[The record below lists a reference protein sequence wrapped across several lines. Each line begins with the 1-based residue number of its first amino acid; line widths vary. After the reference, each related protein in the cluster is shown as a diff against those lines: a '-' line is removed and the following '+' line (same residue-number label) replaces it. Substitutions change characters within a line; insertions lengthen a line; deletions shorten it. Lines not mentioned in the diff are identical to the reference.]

1 MVLIDKIK
9 AIGDAIRNRTGI
21 TDLMTLDEMAETIEH
36 MESGPT
42 TYDAYTYIIV
52 DENGNEVPAVLT
64 EEEVV
69 LTATAAHDI
78 RIGTTA
84 VTDEGVVTGEKE
96 IPSYY
101 ISVGY
106 KIITNGSKFVVSIPD
121 YEYTKL
127 QAIFCPYNVSITK
140 SVVAEKVAIENNVYP
155 VRSAISEAVIVK
167 DTSGS
172 RIDFGITN
180 TSGSAYVIRYFSYK
194 EIN

>member
-42 TYDAYTYIIV
+42 TYDMNTYIIV
-52 DENGNEVPAVLT
+52 DEEGNEVPAVLT

-69 LTATAAHDI
+69 LTATAANDI

-101 ISVGY
+101 TTFGY
-106 KIITNGSKFVVSIPD
+106 KAITNGSKVVLYFQD

-127 QAIFCPYNVSITK
+127 QAICCEFNS
-140 SVVAEKVAIENNVYP
+140 SVNNSVAAVKVAIDSKVYP
-155 VRSAISEAVIVK
+155 VNSTNADSSVVI
-167 DTSGS
+167 DTVNNQ
-172 RIDFGITN
+172 IDFGITN
-180 TSGSAYVIRYFSYK
+180 DSGKPYILRYSSYK
-194 EIN
+194 ENY

>member
-21 TDLMTLDEMAETIEH
+21 TGLMTLDEMAETIEH
-36 MESGPT
+36 MASGPT

-64 EEEVV
+64 EEEVA

-96 IPSYY
+96 IPSYHT
-101 ISVGY
+101 SSGY
-106 KIITNGSKFVVSIPD
+106 KMITNGSKFVLPMNN
-121 YEYTKL
+121 YNYTKL
-127 QAIFCPYNVSITK
+127 QAIICPYNTSITK
-140 SVVAEKVAIENNVYP
+140 SVIAEKVAIDSKVYP
-155 VRSAISEAVIVK
+155 VLSDVSEADIVK
-167 DTSGS
+167 DNSGS

-180 TSGSAYVIRYFSYK
+180 NSGSTYVIRYFSYK
-194 EIN
+194 EIY